1 MWFIKMASMIHP
13 SGSALL
19 IKVELSW
26 LEEKAP
32 SCLCQHPLVS
42 SLTTGILRS
51 LSRKLWREGGDE
63 QRLIRNSE
71 ICWDFT
77 FVRVCD
83 GVSQSDL
90 LIMIASVILDLCRER
105 ERERKR
111 ESQYFIMN
119 QNHHYSLTLLSALL
133 SEKMNQGGTL

>member
-13 SGSALL
+13 PGSALL

-26 LEEKAP
+26 SEEKAP
-32 SCLCQHPLVS
+32 SLLCQHPLVS
-42 SLTTGILRS
+42 SLTTGILRP
-51 LSRKLWREGGDE
+51 LSRKLRVRGGGE
-63 QRLIRNSE
+63 QRLADIIRSSE

-77 FVRVCD
+77 FVFCD
-83 GVSQSDL
+83 GVSESDL
-90 LIMIASVILDLCRER
+90 LIASVILDLCRER
-105 ERERKR
+105 ERER
-111 ESQYFIMN
+111 ESQYFIN